1 MKDLPKNVV
10 VASMAVSGLVALLA
24 IADLALG
31 VPFAGMEHTMIMDIM
46 FIICAAIVG
55 YLGWDALK
63 DMN

>member
-10 VASMAVSGLVALLA
+10 VGSMAASGLVALLA

-31 VPFAGMEHTMIMDIM
+31 VPFAGREHTMMMDIM
-46 FIICAAIVG
+46 FIICAGIIG